1 VDREIKAESTNE
13 IRRYDS
19 PVRRAKAQE
28 TERRIIDA
36 AARLFIDH
44 GYVGTSLAAVAD
56 RAEVDPR
63 TVYKVFGS
71 KVRLLSRLVD
81 IAIVGD
87 QEAIPVAAR
96 SWAADAFGADTGST
110 RVHAFAVLVRHVMA
124 SAGWAFRIAAQAAAT
139 DADAAALWATGQRHR
154 LDDATRFVRSLRHAG
169 LLRRDRATPHAIAT
183 VWLVSSPETFIQL
196 TDGHGLTLG
205 RYERWVERTLA
216 DALLQPPPSQ
226 L

>member
-1 VDREIKAESTNE
+1 MDRKIKGASTHE
-13 IRRYDS
+13 VRRYDS

-36 AARLFIDH
+36 AATLFIDH

-71 KVRLLSRLVD
+71 KVGLLSRLVD

-87 QEAIPVAAR
+87 QEAVPVAAR
-96 SWAADAFGADTGST
+96 SWAVDAFGADTGSE
-110 RVHAFAVLVRHVMA
+110 RVDAFATVVRHVMA

-139 DADAAALWATGQRHR
+139 DGDAAALWATGQRHR
-154 LDDATRFVRSLRHAG
+154 LDDATTFVRSLRQAD
-169 LLRRDRATPHAIAT
+169 LLRRDRSSRDAVGT

-196 TDGHGLTLG
+196 SDGLGWTLG
-205 RYERWVERTLA
+205 RYERWVEHTLA
-216 DALLQPPPSQ
+216 DTLLEPPTSQ
-226 L
+226 E

>member
-1 VDREIKAESTNE
+1 VDREIKAASTHE
-13 IRRYDS
+13 ARSYDS

-36 AARLFIDH
+36 AAALFIDH
-44 GYVGTSLAAVAD
+44 GYVGTSLAAVAA

-71 KVRLLSRLVD
+71 KVGLLSRLVD

-87 QEAIPVAAR
+87 QEAVPVAAR
-96 SWAADAFGADTGST
+96 SWAVDAFGADTGSE
-110 RVHAFAVLVRHVMA
+110 RVHAFATLVRHVMA

-154 LDDATRFVRSLRHAG
+154 LDDATKFVRSLRHTD
-169 LLRRDRATPHAIAT
+169 LLRRDRSGRDAVAT

-196 TDGHGLTLG
+196 TDGLGWTLG
-205 RYERWVERTLA
+205 RYEHWMERTLV
-216 DALLQPPPSQ
+216 DALLEPPTSQ
-226 L
+226 Q